1 MKKSKKCNL
10 SGFIPWHS
18 FCYISTI
25 VHLLREEGSGITLQI
40 CSFTAPTK
48 IISGVDARKTV
59 GTEVKSLGGKVV
71 FISTDKGIV
80 NAGLL
85 VDILE
90 SLSKESLAYV
100 VFDEV
105 ETNPAIDIVEK
116 GLQVYRNE
124 ECDILLAV
132 GGGSAM
138 DTAKAIG
145 IMVNN
150 PGPIGTY
157 AGIDKYPCAPPDIV
171 SVPTAAGTGAEIL
184 STAVITDP
192 VRNCKISVS
201 GARQSPRV
209 AIVDPLMLQ
218 TLPAS
223 IAAATGMVTL
233 THAVEGYVSLGS
245 SELTDLLN
253 FKGIQLAAKYL
264 RRFVANRRDLE
275 AATGMQMACLYAA
288 LGSSNSGLG
297 NVYAMANSLDG
308 HFNILHGIACAVL
321 LPAVMEFNTMA
332 CPDKFIEIAGCF
344 GENVS
349 GLPAPEASLKA
360 AVAVRKLV
368 KDIGLPA
375 GLREMEITEKQIVQ
389 MSRDAIGS
397 GIYKT
402 NPRETNLMDMIKLYR
417 ESI

>member
-1 MKKSKKCNL
+1 M
-10 SGFIPWHS
+10 GAGG
-18 FCYISTI
+18 
-25 VHLLREEGSGITLQI
+25 VGITLQI

-157 AGIDKYPCAPPDIV
+157 AGVDKYPCAPPNIV

-184 STAVITDP
+184 STAVITDR

-201 GARQSPRV
+201 GAGQSPRV

-218 TLPAS
+218 TLPAA

-233 THAVEGYVSLGS
+233 THA
-245 SELTDLLN
+245 
-253 FKGIQLAAKYL
+253 
-264 RRFVANRRDLE
+264 
-275 AATGMQMACLYAA
+275 
-288 LGSSNSGLG
+288 GLG